1 MLKITVGEDCGNA
14 PKKELLRD
22 FNIAFVKGDVDPL
35 LHNITDDICWTM
47 VGDRLFEG
55 KEQVT
60 KMMEE
65 ARKTNPTELTIN
77 NIITHGNTGAVD
89 GVIKLENGTT
99 YAYCDI
105 YRFGSAKNVKIKEIS
120 SYIIKI

>member
-1 MLKITVGEDCGNA
+1 MTKITVGEDCGNA

-22 FNIAFVKGDVDPL
+22 FNIAFVKGDVDHL
-35 LHNITDDICWTM
+35 LQNLTDDICWTM

-55 KEQVT
+55 KEQVAKMVEQASKT
-60 KMMEE
+60 K
-65 ARKTNPTELTIN
+65 TTELTIN
-77 NIITHGNTGAVD
+77 NIITHDNTGAVD
-89 GVIKLENGTT
+89 GVIKLENDTT

-120 SYIIKI
+120 SYVIRI